1 MPRSAPIEPAA
12 RPDEGAVMNVIGRVV
27 SRTRARHAI
36 VGTTLFL
43 VLVAA
48 GIVAR
53 QAALGV
59 GLGIVAGGAA
69 LWRGRGERSTAAAA
83 RRIEQA
89 SPGSRNLVITAE
101 ELFRHPD
108 RAAPWMRARVLSDA
122 AEPARSIRTAQVA
135 PLRGPVVALLLAVC
149 LVAAL
154 ATAIGRT
161 SSRALLTTVANA
173 GNVVQVAAS
182 APLQIDVTVT
192 PPAYS
197 GKPVYEARNPER
209 IEAIQGSSLRISVS
223 GPGAAWRV
231 RSAAGALPSRESP
244 GKTVVETRVSESGYF
259 AIEPTQDA
267 AAPRARRL
275 IPLVM
280 IPDRAPTVRVEIPGR
295 DLIVQ
300 DGKASVAVEAS
311 ASDDFGVHALEIRY
325 TKVSGAG
332 EQFEFEEG
340 TLPLTVTRVSN
351 ASWRTRGR
359 ISLALLKLE
368 PGDSLVYRAI
378 ARDGRPGD
386 EGLATSETFF
396 IEVAGPGQAALEGF
410 EMPPAE
416 ERYALSQQ
424 MIVLKIQRLRARER
438 RMSEDAL
445 AAAAAPIAAEQR
457 AVRANFIFLM
467 GGHVEDRELEAE
479 PSHEHEIEEGRLEN
493 AARDDINAAVVHMSR
508 AEQELGAV
516 DTTSALDAARAAVQA
531 LQRAFGR
538 RRYILKTIPVGSRV
552 DPSRR
557 LSGELPEAGDW
568 RRDPGPSSSDR
579 ETQESRTLLLRMLQT
594 AASLRA
600 GRTIDPSVFV
610 SLAEQALA
618 IEPGAAV
625 WQDVAR
631 RLQALADGRDS
642 TPQHRSAQL
651 SEAIGPALAR
661 ARRAGRM
668 PVHRGTRTLTGLE
681 GAWATEFRR

>member
-1 MPRSAPIEPAA
+1 
-12 RPDEGAVMNVIGRVV
+12 MNVIGRVV

-36 VGTTLFL
+36 VGTTLLL
-43 VLVAA
+43 VLAAA

-53 QAALGV
+53 QTALGV

-83 RRIEQA
+83 RRIEKA
-89 SPGSRNLVITAE
+89 SPGSRNLLITAE
-101 ELFRHPD
+101 ELIRHPD

-122 AEPARSIRTAQVA
+122 AEPARSIRAAQVA
-135 PLRGPVVALLLAVC
+135 PIRGPVVALLLAVC
-149 LVAAL
+149 LVAVL
-154 ATAIGRT
+154 ATASGRT

-192 PPAYS
+192 PPSYS
-197 GKPVYEARNPER
+197 GKPVHEARNPER
-209 IEAIQGSSLRISVS
+209 IEAIQGSLLKISVS
-223 GPGAAWRV
+223 GSGAAWRV
-231 RSAAGALPSRESP
+231 RSAAGALTSRDSP
-244 GKTVVETRVSESGYF
+244 GRTVVETRVSESGYF
-259 AIEPTQDA
+259 AIEPMEDA

-300 DGKASVAVEAS
+300 DGKASIGVEAS
-311 ASDDFGVHALEIRY
+311 ASDDLGVHALEIRY

-340 TLPLTVTRVSN
+340 TLPVTVARDSN
-351 ASWRTRGR
+351 VSWRTRGR
-359 ISLALLKLE
+359 ISLASLKLE
-368 PGDSLVYRAI
+368 PGDSLVYRAF

-396 IEVAGPGQAALEGF
+396 VEVAGPGQAALEGF

-416 ERYALSQQ
+416 GRYALSQQ

-445 AAAAAPIAAEQR
+445 AAAAASIAAEQR

-467 GGHVEDRELEAE
+467 GGHVEDTALEAE
-479 PSHEHEIEEGRLEN
+479 PSDEIEEGRLEN
-493 AARDDINAAVVHMSR
+493 TAGDDINAAIVHMSR
-508 AEQELGAV
+508 AEQELAAV

-568 RRDPGPSSSDR
+568 RREAGPSSADR
-579 ETQESRTLLLRMLQT
+579 ETQESRALLLRMLQT
-594 AASLRA
+594 AATLRA
-600 GRTIDPSVFV
+600 GRSIDPSVFV

-631 RLQALADGRDS
+631 RLQALAAGRDS
-642 TPQHRSAQL
+642 TAQHRSAQL
-651 SEAIGPALAR
+651 SEAIAPALAR

-668 PVHRGTRTLTGLE
+668 PVQRDTRTLTGLE